1 MTAAVVAVYLGLVL
15 AGATPQLVA
24 QTPQQHS
31 IQRRSE
37 VREFEPAV
45 TERSTSNDPS
55 GSTNGLAAADGSER
69 LDLSQA
75 EASLHLSL
83 VFAAAEVAQ
92 THTSTIAVIA
102 DEALDASV
110 SSLGE
115 RIHRAGL
122 DAISSTAFARSVPL
136 ARSGLLA

>member
-37 VREFEPAV
+37 VREIEPVV
-45 TERSTSNDPS
+45 TERSTSVDPE
-55 GSTNGLAAADGSER
+55 GSTNGLAAADRSER

-83 VFAAAEVAQ
+83 VFAAAEAAQ
-92 THTSTIAVIA
+92 THTSTNAAIA
-102 DEALDASV
+102 DEAFDASV